1 VPGFY
6 LHLELGD
13 CMGGGGIY
21 HPDPVTLRRIRLAIV
36 EDTRGWAAVTKAG
49 LEIEGDRLTRAPAGI
64 AASHPLIDDLR
75 LKDFY
80 ALEAFSQREVCAPGF
95 FDRYVA
101 CCEHVSPL
109 VSFLT
114 RALGLKW

>member
-1 VPGFY
+1 
-6 LHLELGD
+6 
-13 CMGGGGIY
+13 
-21 HPDPVTLRRIRLAIV
+21 LAIV
-36 EDTRGWAAVTKAG
+36 EDTRGWAAVKKAA

-80 ALEAFSQREVCAPGF
+80 ALESFSQREVCGRDF
-95 FDRYVA
+95 LDRYVS
-101 CCEHVSPL
+101 CCERVSPL